1 MTRAAF
7 DGAAGLRSRLVVAT
21 ATGIG
26 ALFAAPIGSGA
37 ESASRVIDRT
47 IVCRTV
53 GVGYPDSVR
62 FATVWAE
69 PFQHL
74 GGAAAAPWLFV
85 GNAGAGGEPGVSA
98 SIRTGPYGNDASG
111 YASVS
116 RTRCTRT
123 SIRIPLSSS
132 GLRGGPTQPF
142 GDNYRCDVPAKIL
155 IRVRADFRRPTA
167 LRPSPRSPS
176 HLIAKGQITTGYLAV
191 VTERGR
197 RPIVFASANDASGKV
212 RLFLAPSRCRAEP

>member
-1 MTRAAF
+1 MTRICLT
-7 DGAAGLRSRLVVAT
+7 GAALA
-21 ATGIG
+21 IG
-26 ALFAAPIGSGA
+26 SLIAAPLGNGA
-37 ESASRVIDRT
+37 GTASRIIDRT
-47 IVCRTV
+47 VVCRTV

-74 GGAAAAPWLFV
+74 GGAPAAPWLFV
-85 GNAGAGGEPGVSA
+85 GNAGAGNEPGVSA

-116 RTRCTRT
+116 RTGCTRT
-123 SIRIPLSSS
+123 SVRVPLSST
-132 GLRGGPTQPF
+132 GLRGGPTQDF
-142 GDNYRCDVPAKIL
+142 GDNYRCDLPAKVL
-155 IRVRADFRRPTA
+155 IRVRADFRRPTT

-197 RPIVFASANDASGKV
+197 KPIVFASAHDASGKA
-212 RLFLAPSRCRAEP
+212 RLFVSPARCRAEP